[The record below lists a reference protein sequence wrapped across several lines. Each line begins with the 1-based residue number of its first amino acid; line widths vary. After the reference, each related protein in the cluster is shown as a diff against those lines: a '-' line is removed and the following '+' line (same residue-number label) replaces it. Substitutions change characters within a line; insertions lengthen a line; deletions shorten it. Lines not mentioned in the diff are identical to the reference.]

1 VVQQL
6 TLGDLSGG
14 LLDGLTNLGVLDKSI
29 NLNISVV
36 P

>member
-14 LLDGLTNLGVLDKSI
+14 LLDGLTDLRVLNESI
-29 NLNISVV
+29 I
-36 P
+36 

>member
-14 LLDGLTNLGVLDKSI
+14 LLDGLADLRVLDESI
-29 NLNISVV
+29 I
-36 P
+36 